1 MTQVIKKRK
10 IVIASVLKPVDDARM
25 FEKMGQTLADTDN
38 YEVHIIGFPSGKP
51 RAYPNIHLHPSEP
64 FPRLGFQRLLE
75 PFRIFQKIRELDP
88 AILMATTHELLF
100 AAVVF
105 KMMRKAAIIYDI
117 RENYFRN
124 ILFLPSFPLVLRPF
138 LALWVRAW
146 EKILSPFVNHF
157 IVSEKGYL
165 KELPF
170 TGDKGV
176 IIENKVKR
184 VAIALPVER
193 TQTGL
198 RLLFSGTLAESTGVF
213 TAIHLAETLHE
224 SDPNVSLTI
233 IGYCAQ
239 RETLQRIKELTDN
252 RDFIRLEGGD
262 HLVPHDEI
270 MSAIGNADAGIIAY
284 PPNPS
289 TRNTVPTKLYEYLGA
304 KLPIV
309 LINHP
314 PWMELCAHYPA
325 AVIFDPRFIKPDTL
339 LPQLRNTDFYSTSPG
354 EEVFWESE
362 GKKLME
368 VVGKC

>member
-1 MTQVIKKRK
+1 
-10 IVIASVLKPVDDARM
+10 M
-25 FEKMGQTLADTDN
+25 FEKIGQTLADTGD
-38 YEVHIIGFPSGKP
+38 YEVHIIGYPSEKSHD
-51 RAYPNIHLHPSEP
+51 YPNVHLHLAKR
-64 FPRLGFQRLLE
+64 FPRLGLQRILE

-88 AILMATTHELLF
+88 DILMITTHELLF
-100 AAVVF
+100 AAVTF
-105 KMMRKAAIIYDI
+105 KMMRKASIIYDI

-124 ILFLPSFPLVLRPF
+124 ILFLPSFPLVVRPF

-146 EKILSPFVNHF
+146 EKILSPFVEYI

-170 TGDKGV
+170 TGNKTV
-176 IIENKVKR
+176 VIENKVKR
-184 VAIALPVER
+184 SAIAPPIETTGR
-193 TQTGL
+193 SGL

-213 TAIHLAETLHE
+213 TAIHMAETLHQ
-224 SDPNVSLTI
+224 SDPNVSLII

-239 RETLQRIKELTDN
+239 RETLQQIKSLTDN
-252 RDFIRLEGGD
+252 RDFITLVGGD

-270 MSAIGNADAGIIAY
+270 MSAIAKADAGIIAY

-314 PWMELCAHYPA
+314 PWMELCAPYPA
-325 AVIFDPRFIKPDTL
+325 AVIFDPRFIKPDIL
-339 LPQLRNTDFYSTSPG
+339 LPQLKETDFYATSPG
-354 EEVFWESE
+354 EEVFWELE
-362 GKKLME
+362 GKKLVALVE
-368 VVGKC
+368 GVG